1 MRSGRQ
7 PHSFTVKSS
16 KPRWIREQR
25 PSEKELLESL
35 CSEIQSL
42 RHHSKLFETQYRS
55 LQRYY
60 HSLSRQVIPWI

>member
-1 MRSGRQ
+1 MRSARK
-7 PHSFTVKSS
+7 PYSLTVKSS

-42 RHHSKLFETQYRS
+42 RYHSKLFEIQYIS

-60 HSLSRQVIPWI
+60 HSLSRQVIPWT